1 MLMNYLTELK
11 NSLPKEEFKDLL
23 LDVERD
29 IKFNRI
35 NFNKRTSSRE
45 FIDLCESMRVVM
57 RR

>member
-35 NFNKRTSSRE
+35 NFNKRTSSRD

>member
-11 NSLPKEEFKDLL
+11 NSLPNEEFKDLL

-35 NFNKRTSSRE
+35 NFNKRTSSRD

-57 RR
+57 GR

>member
-1 MLMNYLTELK
+1 MNYLTELK

-35 NFNKRTSSRE
+35 NFNKRTSSRD